1 MSYDYL
7 PNNEEEV
14 DRVMNAEGERQE
26 SESFLT
32 QKPLSDEYEDEQY
45 KINLKKFEIIKTK
58 IDKETNAEKQKV
70 MNDIYWESSQLARKI
85 NYVMVLAENE
95 IRKKGKTVQLQLDK
109 IKEVKE
115 RIQALFQ
122 EYGYPMM
129 TPDKINEFVGLI
141 FIDKQ
146 FELATLLDNHIDEM
160 AKKRFI
166 DWGETDLGGSNKR
179 KTSNKKKK
187 TLRSK
192 KTIKSKKIK
201 KKKNRSR
208 KSFKKQH

>member
-1 MSYDYL
+1 MSSDYS

-32 QKPLSDEYEDEQY
+32 QKPLSDEYEDKQY
-45 KINLKKFEIIKTK
+45 EINLKKFEIIKKK
-58 IDKETNAEKQKV
+58 IDEEKNAEKQKV
-70 MNDIYWESSQLARKI
+70 MNDIYRESSQLARKI

-95 IRKKGKTVQLQLDK
+95 IRDKGKEVRLDK

-115 RIQALFQ
+115 RIQSLFQ

-146 FELATLLDNHIDEM
+146 FELAILLADNIDEM
-160 AKKRFI
+160 ADKRLNR
-166 DWGETDLGGSNKR
+166 WGETDFGGSIKR

-187 TLRSK
+187 TLKSK
-192 KTIKSKKIK
+192 KAIKSKKIK